1 MSIKFEIFALCKLF
15 NDLWIF
21 MNIVSKIPYGIH
33 GDTNKRAS
41 DANYDPVQMDMSEVQ
56 WNWMFAHVCL

>member
-1 MSIKFEIFALCKLF
+1 MLLVNYLNKFI
-15 NDLWIF
+15 
-21 MNIVSKIPYGIH
+21 MNNVSKIPYGMH

-56 WNWMFAHVCL
+56 

>member
-1 MSIKFEIFALCKLF
+1 MKYLF
-15 NDLWIF
+15 LVNHLT
-21 MNIVSKIPYGIH
+21 VYLEYCVLKIPYGMH

-56 WNWMFAHVCL
+56 WN